1 MKDKIAIIGFGASGY
16 GTYMGLKEKGFKKIY
31 IYQPKPLEKKID
43 VNHWSQ
49 VNLKKNY
56 ELLKNK
62 LGFNTV
68 NSKTFFGNNLE
79 SIISNNQKVYDNS
92 IGGGLLNFWGGVLQK
107 FDKET
112 LKLCLNIENL
122 DEYYQ
127 KISNIIPISQV
138 THKNSK
144 KNFYANQE
152 NIKCDSYV
160 EQLDEVINFESQE
173 ILKKDT
179 LIATSQNINHQICNC
194 FIGCLKHNIFKTTNL
209 DKDNSTLFLNEEV
222 KKIDFE
228 KKKVITDNSSESF
241 DKIYLNAGPYN
252 DQKILISSMTN
263 TKSSIKIKDSTSFTF
278 PIFFTGKMKQ
288 NMPDFNLTN
297 YIFSIRDQNL
307 TLGHAQIYPPID
319 HINKSLFHHYFWD
332 KLNFLK
338 DISINRLLWARCYL
352 NDEYSQLKI
361 FNEDNPI
368 NMNFNS
374 LKIKLAQKKFFN
386 IFKKNLNNKNFYP
399 IDFFINS
406 KTSSHYSGDSYY
418 IKNEILKQGDCH
430 YKKNIFFNDSMLWKI
445 LPSESPTF
453 TIMAN
458 ALRNTDLY
466 L

>member
-297 YIFSIRDQNL
+297 YIFSIRD
-307 TLGHAQIYPPID
+307 
-319 HINKSLFHHYFWD
+319 
-332 KLNFLK
+332 
-338 DISINRLLWARCYL
+338 
-352 NDEYSQLKI
+352 
-361 FNEDNPI
+361 
-368 NMNFNS
+368 
-374 LKIKLAQKKFFN
+374 
-386 IFKKNLNNKNFYP
+386 
-399 IDFFINS
+399 
-406 KTSSHYSGDSYY
+406 
-418 IKNEILKQGDCH
+418 
-430 YKKNIFFNDSMLWKI
+430 
-445 LPSESPTF
+445 
-453 TIMAN
+453 
-458 ALRNTDLY
+458 
-466 L
+466 